1 MSSFTLTN
9 TAAEI
14 DSAITRV
21 DSADTTPTVGSD
33 NMVTSGG
40 VKAAIDTLS
49 QGGVSAASLGDSLDT
64 VITSDATDLLIPTS
78 KAVVDYI
85 DDYANIGNYAIFTK
99 SVYEHNSAPTSYFN
113 IPSVSMTSVGSA
125 ITRHSSVANVYVIK
139 KGVYS
144 FTASA
149 TLLRATY
156 GKAFFRAYA
165 SSGISGDNVGTGIGF
180 NEEVADVNQGNYMGG
195 LGFDLGVPRIGFV
208 SQDTAFYLQLKS
220 DGSGY
225 PDIGGLR
232 VVLAKIA

>member
-1 MSSFTLTN
+1 MSEYTLSI
-9 TAAEI
+9 TATQI

-21 DSADTTPTVGSD
+21 HNADATPTVGSG

-64 VITSDATDLLIPTS
+64 VITSDATDSLIPTS

-85 DDYANIGNYAIFTK
+85 DAYGNTGDYAIFTK
-99 SVYEHNSAPTSYFN
+99 TYEHPSNASSYFN

-125 ITRHSSVANVYVIK
+125 ITRHPTIANVYAIK
-139 KGVYS
+139 KGAYS
-144 FTASA
+144 LMASA
-149 TLLRATY
+149 SLLRATY
-156 GKAFFRAYA
+156 GKAYFRAFA
-165 SSGISGDNVGTGIGF
+165 SSGIPGDDIGTGIGF
-180 NEEVADVNQGNYMGG
+180 NEEIADTYTGSFQSTGG
-195 LGFDLGVPRIGFV
+195 FAMDSPRIGFV

-220 DGSGY
+220 NGSY
-225 PDIGGLR
+225 RPDVTNLK

>member
-1 MSSFTLTN
+1 MSEYTLSN
-9 TAAEI
+9 TATQI

-21 DSADTTPTVGSD
+21 HNADAAPTVGSG

-64 VITSDATDLLIPTS
+64 VITSDATDSLIPTS

-85 DDYANIGNYAIFTK
+85 DVYGNTGDYAIFTK
-99 SVYEHNSAPTSYFN
+99 SAYEHTSAPTSYFN

-125 ITRHSSVANVYVIK
+125 ITRHPSIANVYVIK

-149 TLLRATY
+149 TMLRAYY
-156 GKAFFRAYA
+156 GQAFFRAYA

-180 NEEVADVNQGNYMGG
+180 NEEVKDTNSGNFNSAR
-195 LGFDLGVPRIGFV
+195 GFDFGSPRIGFV
-208 SQDTAFYLQLKS
+208 RQNAAFYLQLKS
-220 DGSGY
+220 DGSGN
-225 PDIGGLR
+225 PDITGLR